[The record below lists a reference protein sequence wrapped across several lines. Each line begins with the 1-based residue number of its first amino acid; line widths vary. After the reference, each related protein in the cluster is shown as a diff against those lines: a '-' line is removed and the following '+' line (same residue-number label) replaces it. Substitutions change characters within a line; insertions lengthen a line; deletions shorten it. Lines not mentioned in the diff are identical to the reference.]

1 MAENKKKV
9 WQEYTK
15 GLLDFPSGKAA
26 WEKEFI
32 QAIFNN
38 VAKGSLRKILE
49 VGCSNGRFL
58 KWFHREYH
66 CEGYGVDNNATG
78 FSTGDII
85 QFKVG
90 DARNLPYQDEFFD
103 LVFSLGL
110 LEHFTQKEKY
120 RILKEQNRILKRGGY
135 LICQVPLLSFS
146 LNFLYTKFV
155 YDFRKGYQHFR
166 TTEPEMKN
174 YFKRLGLK
182 IVLSKCTGCLF
193 ESNFFKKLTKFRFFK
208 NLLATEILIIAKKG

>member
-9 WQEYTK
+9 WQEYTE

-32 QAIFNN
+32 QAVFNN
-38 VAKGSLRKILE
+38 IAKGNLRKVLE

-58 KWFHREYH
+58 KWFYREYH
-66 CEGYGVDNNATG
+66 CEGYGIDNNTTG
-78 FSTGDII
+78 FTAGDII

-90 DARNLPYQDEFFD
+90 DARNLPYQDKLFD

-110 LEHFTQKEKY
+110 VEHFTPKEKY
-120 RILKEQNRILKRGGY
+120 RILKEQNRVLKKGGY

-146 LNFLYTKFV
+146 LNFLYTKIV

-166 TTEPEMKN
+166 TTEREMKN

-182 IVLSKCTGCLF
+182 IVLSKCIGSLF
-193 ESNFFKKLTKFRFFK
+193 EPNLFKKLTKFRFFK
-208 NLLATEILIIAKKG
+208 NLLATEILIIGKK